1 MKSSITKSVPNSNS
15 PCEVLRHYKEH
26 IIRWVHLCYKE
37 YLQDLSGNKRKQRF
51 SKLMKIKGIGA
62 GKTAFV
68 LASGPSINKLDP
80 NKIRKICDDF
90 NSEILCVNYFVNS
103 EFAKT
108 TGVDYWLLSDPRH
121 FDLSLAETVNA
132 HDKANQIV
140 RKALFVSEFFLGK
153 ANQVTNLNIIPFNDN
168 ETSSVFSRNIDP
180 CFPRAYLTMSAYKA
194 LAMAI
199 YIGYDKIY
207 IGGFDNSYIRD
218 LGCDKDN
225 ILYRRINQFYGSQDD
240 NMQPTRDYKMGLGI
254 NEKPRKRNV
263 AEELLAY
270 SRLFSDLYGFSK
282 FDIVNLDPDSLTDAF
297 PKFHN
302 LDIYK

>member
-1 MKSSITKSVPNSNS
+1 M
-15 PCEVLRHYKEH
+15 
-26 IIRWVHLCYKE
+26 
-37 YLQDLSGNKRKQRF
+37 SGNKRKQRF